1 MKKIASIIGARPQF
15 IKTPLI
21 SREIRKFAKEILVHT
36 GQHYD
41 LNMSEIFFKEL
52 GIAKP
57 DYNLGVGSDTQ
68 GKQTG
73 RMLERIEAVLIKEKP
88 DLVIIYGDTNSTVA
102 GALAAAKLHIPV
114 AHVEAG
120 MRSYNRQMPEEIN
133 RVVSDHIADIL
144 LAPTESAVKLLKKEG
159 VTRGVY
165 FVGDVMYDIQKKL
178 KSKSSYLKT
187 LKTYHLKPKT
197 YLLATVHRQEN
208 TDIRQN
214 LENIIEAFIKI
225 GETIVFP
232 AHPRTVKFLKGYG
245 LDKEIAKYPQIK
257 LIEPVGFFE
266 MIALEANAR
275 LVLTDSGGV
284 QKEAYL
290 DRVPCITLRNE
301 TEWTETVA
309 AGWNKL
315 AGANTR
321 KILSLVK
328 KFPHPKSHPNFL
340 GDGKAYVK
348 IGKIIKKYLLA
359 RRSLGEGG
367 AL

>member
-1 MKKIASIIGARPQF
+1 MKKIVSIIGARPQF

-21 SREIRKFAKEILVHT
+21 SKEIRKFAKEILVHT

-41 LNMSEIFFKEL
+41 LNMSAIFFKEL
-52 GIAKP
+52 GIDKP
-57 DYNLGVGSDTQ
+57 DYNLGVGSETQ
-68 GKQTG
+68 GKQTA
-73 RMLERIEAVLIKEKP
+73 RMLERIEQVLIKEKP

-102 GALAAAKLHIPV
+102 GALAAAKLHLPV

-144 LAPTESAVKLLKKEG
+144 LAPTESSVKLLKKEG
-159 VTRGVY
+159 ITSGVY
-165 FVGDVMYDIQKKL
+165 FVGDVMFDIQKTLSKKRSNAKIL
-178 KSKSSYLKT
+178 KASAI
-187 LKTYHLKPKT
+187 KPKK

-225 GETIVFP
+225 QEPIIFP

-245 LDKEIAKYPQIK
+245 LDKEIAKHPHLKI
-257 LIEPVGFFE
+257 IEPVGFFE
-266 MIALEANAR
+266 MIALETNAR
-275 LVLTDSGGV
+275 LILTDSGGV

-301 TEWTETVA
+301 TEWVETIKS
-309 AGWNKL
+309 GWNKL
-315 AGANTR
+315 AGADTR

-328 KFPHPKSHPNFL
+328 KFPKPKAHPNFL

-348 IGKIIKKYLLA
+348 IAKIIKSFL
-359 RRSLGEGG
+359 SSHQ
-367 AL
+367 